1 MSLVSEREG
10 STCPDPA
17 LLDRLPSLV
26 QIHSGRPPNHER
38 NIFTVALFPLFSI
51 KSIKL
56 GVMAPFMFGR
66 GLRGVSRQL
75 HWAGGV
81 ARPYVNVPNG
91 RTKGEGGGTENIHQT
106 ASLPSYSVCNQ

>member
-51 KSIKL
+51 RSIKL

-66 GLRGVSRQL
+66 GRRMGVEGRLTTTALGRRSRKTLRECSQ
-75 HWAGGV
+75 WQN
-81 ARPYVNVPNG
+81 ARRG
-91 RTKGEGGGTENIHQT
+91 RW
-106 ASLPSYSVCNQ
+106 C